1 MVPVIVFRVGKDEY
15 GVLPDDDLK
24 VDALSWSGA
33 RVVPAW
39 SIVVP
44 MIGHQGWPLD
54 APRPHG
60 RLYRTLPV

>member
-33 RVVPAW
+33 RVVPAGL
-39 SIVVP
+39 IVVP
-44 MIGHQGWPLD
+44 TIGHQGLPLD
-54 APRPHG
+54 APHARAP
-60 RLYRTLPV
+60 LSDADPV

>member
-33 RVVPAW
+33 RVVPT
-39 SIVVP
+39 
-44 MIGHQGWPLD
+44 IGHQGLPLD
-54 APRPHG
+54 APARTGAFIG
-60 RLYRTLPV
+60 R